1 MSLLTVDETKKEIIK
16 QVSQAQ
22 EQLQIIS
29 AFCKIPA
36 VELLDNNIHNHLK
49 SKKLMVRFLLSDLVS
64 GVTDMELYEYCKAN
78 EWRLYVKFDLHAKT
92 YIFDKK
98 RCILGSANLT
108 SKGLSLS
115 LHGNYEL
122 SCCADLDE
130 SDTNKIN
137 ALFENALLM
146 DDELYET
153 MKGEYEYA
161 RKNCSKTIA
170 PQKWSENIMQR
181 IKMYDSILFTY
192 DFPASKIPDFN
203 DLSCFGFLEM
213 KTTPTVAE
221 AKEVF
226 LHSKAFLWVYDAVDK
241 SPDKTCYFGELTA
254 KLHNVLMNDPRPYRK
269 EVKDLLGNLLGWIG
283 ALKIEKIIID
293 VPSHSQRIRVREG
306 STNVVT

>member
-16 QVSQAQ
+16 QASKAQ

-36 VELLDNNIHNHLK
+36 VELLDYNIHSQLK
-49 SKKLMVRFLLSDLVS
+49 FKKLMVRFRLSDLVT
-64 GVTDMELYEYCKAN
+64 GVTDIELYEYCKAN
-78 EWRLYVKFDLHAKT
+78 GWQLYVKFDLHAKT

-122 SCCADLDE
+122 SCCVDMNE
-130 SDTNKIN
+130 SDINKIDT
-137 ALFENALLM
+137 LFENALLM
-146 DDELYET
+146 DDELFET
-153 MKGEYEYA
+153 MKGEYE
-161 RKNCSKTIA
+161 RVCKNRSETDA
-170 PQKWSENIMQR
+170 PREWSDNIMR
-181 IKMYDSILFTY
+181 RVKLNTSVLFTY
-192 DFPASKIPDFN
+192 DFPVFKIPDFN

-213 KTTPTVAE
+213 ETIPTAIE
-221 AKEVF
+221 AKEAF
-226 LHSKAFLWVYDAVDK
+226 LHSKAFLWLYDVVNK
-241 SPDKTCYFGELTA
+241 SSDKTCYFGELTA

-283 ALKIEKIIID
+283 ELRIDKIIID
-293 VPSHSQRIRVREG
+293 SPSHSQRIRVRDG
-306 STNVVT
+306 ST